1 MSKSNDADIL
11 LQFNKKLPLLSKG
24 IKDIIVKIYQIQM
37 DMFKKENHDPKRKQL
52 KGLFNNLVES
62 LNNDLFDVNDCIS
75 DLQIEILWTDTKLQL
90 EKFKDQFLTTTTPN
104 SSLFNSIFL
113 DFTKCIENA
122 YNIMQ
127 TIFKN
132 LTVIFIRLSDLF
144 FHSSLL
150 FRLKQIKSHM
160 YHHDNIHL
168 K

>member
-1 MSKSNDADIL
+1 
-11 LQFNKKLPLLSKG
+11 LLSKRV
-24 IKDIIVKIYQIQM
+24 KDNIGKIYQIQM
-37 DMFKKENHDPKRKQL
+37 DMFKEENHEPKREQVKE
-52 KGLFNNLVES
+52 LFNNLVES
-62 LNNDLFDVNDCIS
+62 LSNDLFDVNDCIS

-132 LTVIFIRLSDLF
+132 LTVIFILFFDLF
-144 FHSSLL
+144 FHSPRL
-150 FRLKQIKSHM
+150 FKLKQIKSHM